1 MKAIITAAGRGSR
14 LGALTRYIPKGLL
27 PINGESIIARQLR
40 ILKLYGI
47 NDVAIITG
55 YRSEKIIEQF
65 KDKVTFMCNPDYLT
79 TTSTASIEKAI
90 DFMDSDVIVMTC
102 DTVFPEKS
110 LEVLLE
116 NEHEYCLLIDNKRCD
131 SEAVKV
137 HVDGDRV
144 LKAGKDIP
152 IENAFGEWTYISKVK
167 EKGLEAYKNLLQ
179 ECAVKKLGR
188 SQIFMKLIHSGYVVH
203 YELMADEWTEVDF
216 VKDYREAKRIFG
228 VEKKALYCQ

>member
-1 MKAIITAAGRGSR
+1 VKAIITAAGRGSR

-47 NDVAIITG
+47 IDVAIVTG
-55 YRSEKIIEQF
+55 YRSEKIMEQF
-65 KDKVTFMCNPDYLT
+65 KGRVTFFRNPDYLT
-79 TTSTASIEKAI
+79 TTSTASLLKAI
-90 DFMDSDVIVMTC
+90 DFMDSDVIVMAC

-110 LEVLLE
+110 LKVLLE

-137 HVDGDRV
+137 QVDGDRV
-144 LKAGKDIP
+144 LRAGKEMSSED
-152 IENAFGEWTYISKVK
+152 AFGEWTYISKIK
-167 EKGLEAYKNLLQ
+167 ENGLAAYKNLLQ

-188 SQIFMKLIHSGYVVH
+188 SQIFMGLIHRGHAVH
-203 YELMADEWTEVDF
+203 YELMVEEWTEVDF

-228 VEKKALYCQ
+228 VEREA